1 MSTHT
6 ETTHNHAAGDAGS
19 HEHGGPAVYFKT
31 LVALLILTAITVA
44 AAYVNLGSGNVVVA
58 LFIATIKASLVV
70 LFFMHLRWD
79 KPVYGIVAMAGFL
92 FLGIFMMF
100 CLLDADSRNYYLPQ
114 NIHRTEVPLT
124 PGTAPASLTEIVPET
139 AAQAAAAAAPASAG
153 APAAASPAPAAP
165 APAAPAPAPEKK

>member
-6 ETTHNHAAGDAGS
+6 ETHTHNAGA
-19 HEHGGPAVYFKT
+19 HEEHGGTAVNVRT
-31 LVALLILTAITVA
+31 LIALLILTGLTVG
-44 AAYVNLGSGNVVVA
+44 AAYVNLGAGNVVVA

-79 KPVYGIVAMAGFL
+79 KPVNAIIAMAGFL

-100 CLLDADSRNYYLPQ
+100 DLLDANSRNYYLPQ

-124 PGTAPASLTEIVPET
+124 PGTAPPALTEILPDT
-139 AAQAAAAAAPASAG
+139 TGAAAAPAG
-153 APAAASPAPAAP
+153 DAAP
-165 APAAPAPAPEKK
+165 AGEKASEKK

>member
-6 ETTHNHAAGDAGS
+6 ETIHTHDGEAGVAHGS
-19 HEHGGPAVYFKT
+19 AVYVKT
-31 LVALLILTAITVA
+31 LVALLILTAITIG
-44 AAYVNLGSGNVVVA
+44 AAYINLGDGNVVVA

-92 FLGIFMMF
+92 FLGIFLMF

-114 NIHRTEVPLT
+114 NVHRTEVPLT
-124 PGTAPASLTEIVPET
+124 PGTAPPALTEILPET
-139 AAQAAAAAAPASAG
+139 PASGAAPAPGAAAPAAEK
-153 APAAASPAPAAP
+153 APAAGTGT
-165 APAAPAPAPEKK
+165 KQ